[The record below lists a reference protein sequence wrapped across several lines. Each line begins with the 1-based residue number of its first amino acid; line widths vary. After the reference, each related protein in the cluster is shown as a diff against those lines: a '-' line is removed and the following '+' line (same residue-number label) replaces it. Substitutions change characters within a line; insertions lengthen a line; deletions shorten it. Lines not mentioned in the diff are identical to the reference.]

1 MQTLVIAA
9 AVIAACLVG
18 LRWALYKSFQVPRLA
33 PDSCPADHGLVG
45 QRVEI
50 SGANGKTLR
59 GWFIPSADDACAPAI
74 LLMHGWGAEHSSLLP
89 LTPPLHQAGFALLL
103 MDARSHGASDADSF
117 SSMPRFA
124 EDVEAGLNWLR
135 QRPAID
141 AHRLAVIG
149 HSVGGAAA
157 LLAASRQTELGAV
170 VSLAAFDH
178 PERVMRVYLK
188 RLHIPYRPLGW
199 LICRYVERVI
209 GHRFDHIAPI
219 ATIGRVRC
227 PVLIGHGAD
236 DQMVPSDAARAIHA
250 RATATATAQLRILDG
265 TGHED
270 CPDMI
275 GLGHLLSA
283 FLCAAMP
290 QKPNGGPG

>member
-1 MQTLVIAA
+1 MQTTLIAA
-9 AVIAACLVG
+9 ALIAACLLG

-33 PDSCPADHGLVG
+33 PDSLPADHGLAG

-50 SGANGKTLR
+50 STANGKTLR
-59 GWFIPSADDACAPAI
+59 GWFIPPADDHDAPAV

-103 MDARSHGASDADSF
+103 VDARSHGASDADSF

-124 EDVEAGLNWLR
+124 EDVEAGLKWLR
-135 QRPAID
+135 QHPAID
-141 AHRLAVIG
+141 ACRLAVIG

-157 LLAASRQTELGAV
+157 LLAASRQTKLGAV
-170 VSLAAFDH
+170 VSLSAFDH
-178 PERVMRVYLK
+178 PERVMRVYLQ
-188 RLHIPYRPLGW
+188 RLHIPYVPLGW

-219 ATIGRVRC
+219 ATIGRIGC

-236 DQMVPSDAARAIHA
+236 DQMVPSEAAHAIHA
-250 RATATATAQLRILDG
+250 RAAAHAQLHILAA

-270 CPDMI
+270 CADVI
-275 GLGHLLSA
+275 GLGRMLSA

-290 QKPNGGPG
+290 AKTDGGPG